1 MLCSRLGRGAVCW
14 VALSAPAAALSCARA
29 VLSAVIGVS
38 VPPEVRCVH
47 PARSPHSERR
57 QAAPTSVLLSG
68 APATM
73 EHIFSHIGRKRG
85 APPLPRLPLI
95 EGSRLSPCTSYPGRL
110 TTHLAK
116 RHAEI
121 NVFWVLCRACELI
134 AVIVFFFFPSPPSRG
149 SMRRTMSGL
158 LINSP
163 RLSGKTA

>member
-38 VPPEVRCVH
+38 I
-47 PARSPHSERR
+47 PAGGPLCPSCRSPHSERR
-57 QAAPTSVLLSG
+57 QAAPTPLLLSG

-85 APPLPRLPLI
+85 APPLPLLPLI

-110 TTHLAK
+110 TTHLGK

-121 NVFWVLCRACELI
+121 NVFRVLCRACELI
-134 AVIVFFFFPSPPSRG
+134 AVIVFVFFPPLSLLSR
-149 SMRRTMSGL
+149 L
-158 LINSP
+158 H
-163 RLSGKTA
+163 A